1 MKYATTMAPRAARIP
16 IRVLNPPAIVS
27 LDATARYWRDILTQA
42 SISRR
47 DSASTE
53 FYVKGLFAIAA
64 TGLLSIGQSTPAR
77 TAEEAM
83 PAASNVPGAQTPAIH
98 SDRRITF
105 SLKAPDATSL
115 QVAGGDG
122 LGMGP
127 FPMTKETD
135 GSWSVTTPPS
145 VPGFHYYWF
154 VLNGVAVNDP
164 ASETYFGYGKETS
177 GIEVPEAGADYYAI
191 QNVPHGEVR
200 AKWYLSKTT
209 GEWRRAFVYTPP
221 GYDERSTTRYP
232 VLILQHGSGED
243 ETGWTRQGRAQ
254 FILDSLIA
262 AGKARPMIV
271 VMDRGYALRP
281 GAAPPGGGPNAW
293 LQNLRLA
300 FTSFED
306 VVIHDLIPMID
317 ASYRTIPDRE
327 HRAMAGLSMG
337 GMQTMFIALQHLDMF
352 AYIGSFSGPIVPSL
366 TTGNLTSDRTPE
378 PFDSKTAYGGAFAD
392 PSTFNKRVKL
402 LWLGVGSAESD
413 QFRRGIGGAV
423 EAVRP
428 AGVRLEYFESSG
440 TAHEW
445 QTWRRDLNDFAPRL
459 FR

>member
-1 MKYATTMAPRAARIP
+1 MRPITVSYGIQRLTALYGARYTGAGTEIAGEAQQNGGYSMKCP
-16 IRVLNPPAIVS
+16 VAIVALGVLALGS
-27 LDATARYWRDILTQA
+27 SGSTRAEDQA
-42 SISRR
+42 
-47 DSASTE
+47 
-53 FYVKGLFAIAA
+53 V
-64 TGLLSIGQSTPAR
+64 
-77 TAEEAM
+77 
-83 PAASNVPGAQTPAIH
+83 PAASNVPGAQIPNIH
-98 SDRRITF
+98 PDRRITF
-105 SLKAPDATSL
+105 SLKAPDAATL

-127 FPMTKETD
+127 FPMTKGTD
-135 GSWSVTTPPS
+135 GTWSVTTPPS

-177 GIEVPEAGADYYAI
+177 GIEVPESGADFYAI

-221 GYDERSTTRYP
+221 GYDEHSTTRYP

-254 FILDSLIA
+254 FILDNLIA

-271 VMDRGYALRP
+271 VMDRGYAQRP
-281 GAAPPGGGPNAW
+281 GTSSPTPGSSAW
-293 LQNLRLA
+293 LQNLHSA

-306 VVIHDLIPMID
+306 VVVQDLIPMID
-317 ASYRTIPDRE
+317 ATYRTIPDRE

-337 GMQTMFIALQHLDMF
+337 GMQTLFITLQHLDLF
-352 AYIGSFSGPIVPSL
+352 AYIGSFSGPIIPNLRV
-366 TTGNLTSDRTPE
+366 GNLSINKTPE

-392 PSTFNKRVKL
+392 PPTFNKRVKL
-402 LWLGVGSAESD
+402 LWLGVGSAEPE
-413 QFRRGIGGAV
+413 QFRNGIGGAV
-423 EAVRP
+423 EALRK
-428 AGVRLEYFESSG
+428 AGVHLEYVESSG

-445 QTWRRDLNDFAPRL
+445 QTWRRALHDFAPRL

>member
-1 MKYATTMAPRAARIP
+1 
-16 IRVLNPPAIVS
+16 VPAI
-27 LDATARYWRDILTQA
+27 
-42 SISRR
+42 
-47 DSASTE
+47 
-53 FYVKGLFAIAA
+53 
-64 TGLLSIGQSTPAR
+64 
-77 TAEEAM
+77 
-83 PAASNVPGAQTPAIH
+83 SNVPGAQAPRIH

-105 SLKAPDATSL
+105 TLKAPDATNL

-127 FPMTKETD
+127 FAMTKGTD
-135 GSWSVTTPPS
+135 GTWSVTTPPS

-221 GYDERSTTRYP
+221 GYDEHPTARYP

-254 FILDSLIA
+254 FILDNLIA

-271 VMDRGYALRP
+271 VMDRGYAQRAGTP
-281 GAAPPGGGPNAW
+281 SPAGGSSAW
-293 LQNLRLA
+293 LQDLRVA

-306 VVIHDLIPMID
+306 VVIRDLIPTID

-337 GMQTMFIALQHLDMF
+337 GMQTLFITLQHLDLF
-352 AYIGSFSGPIVPSL
+352 SYIGSFSGPILPNLNVGKL
-366 TTGNLTSDRTPE
+366 TVDHKPE
-378 PFDSKTAYGGAFAD
+378 PFDVKTAYGGAFAD
-392 PSTFNKRVKL
+392 PQAFNRRVRL
-402 LWLGVGSAESD
+402 LWLGVGSAEPE
-413 QFRRGIGGAV
+413 QFRSGIGGAV
-423 EAVRP
+423 EALRK

>member
-1 MKYATTMAPRAARIP
+1 MTLLT
-16 IRVLNPPAIVS
+16 LGLSPAMH
-27 LDATARYWRDILTQA
+27 
-42 SISRR
+42 
-47 DSASTE
+47 
-53 FYVKGLFAIAA
+53 
-64 TGLLSIGQSTPAR
+64 
-77 TAEEAM
+77 AEDQGM
-83 PAASNVPGAQTPAIH
+83 PAASNVPGAQTPRIH

-105 SLKAPDATSL
+105 SLKAPDAASL

-122 LGMGP
+122 LGAGP
-127 FPMTKETD
+127 FPMTKGTD
-135 GSWSVTTPPS
+135 GIWSVTTPPS

-164 ASETYFGYGKETS
+164 ASETYIGYGKETS
-177 GIEVPEAGADYYAI
+177 GIEVPEAGADFYAI

-221 GYDERSTTRYP
+221 GYDQHPTTRYP

-254 FILDSLIA
+254 FILDNLIA

-271 VMDRGYALRP
+271 IMDRGYARRAGTSSP
-281 GAAPPGGGPNAW
+281 AGGSSAW
-293 LQNLRLA
+293 LQDLHVA

-306 VVIHDLIPMID
+306 VVIHDLIPTID

-337 GMQTMFIALQHLDMF
+337 GMQTLFISLQHLDLF
-352 AYIGSFSGPIVPSL
+352 AYIGSFSGPILQDLKVGTL
-366 TTGNLTSDRTPE
+366 TVDRKPE
-378 PFDSKTAYGGAFAD
+378 PFDAKTAYGGAFAD

-402 LWLGVGSAESD
+402 LWLGVGSAEPEL
-413 QFRRGIGGAV
+413 FRSGIGGAV
-423 EAVRP
+423 AALRK
-428 AGVRLEYFESSG
+428 AGVHLEYFESSG

-459 FR
+459 FQ

>member
-1 MKYATTMAPRAARIP
+1 MRP
-16 IRVLNPPAIVS
+16 ITLAG
-27 LDATARYWRDILTQA
+27 DILAPALKLPAGVQPNG
-42 SISRR
+42 
-47 DSASTE
+47 E
-53 FYVKGLFAIAA
+53 FRVKYPFAIAVLGVLA
-64 TGLLSIGQSTPAR
+64 LGFRASTR
-77 TAEEAM
+77 AEDQGV
-83 PAASNVPGAQTPAIH
+83 PAATNVPGAQTPSIH

-105 SLKAPDATSL
+105 SLKAPEATSL

-122 LGMGP
+122 LGVGP
-127 FPMTKETD
+127 FPMTKGTD
-135 GSWSVTTPPS
+135 GTWSVTTPPS

-154 VLNGVAVNDP
+154 VFNGVAVNDP

-177 GIEVPEAGADYYAI
+177 GIEVPESGADFYAI

-221 GYDERSTTRYP
+221 GYDEHSSTRYP

-254 FILDSLIA
+254 FILDNLIA

-271 VMDRGYALRP
+271 VMDRGYAQRA
-281 GAAPPGGGPNAW
+281 GTSPPTGGSTAW
-293 LQNLRLA
+293 LQDLHAA

-306 VVIHDLIPMID
+306 VVVHDLIPMID
-317 ASYRTIPDRE
+317 ASYRTMPDRK

-337 GMQTMFIALQHLDMF
+337 GMQTLFITLQHLDMF
-352 AYIGSFSGPIVPSL
+352 AYIGSFSGPIIPGL
-366 TTGNLTSDRTPE
+366 NTGNLSGNRAPE
-378 PFDSKTAYGGAFAD
+378 VFDAKTAYGGAFAD
-392 PSTFNKRVKL
+392 ASAFNRRVKL

-413 QFRRGIGGAV
+413 QFRSGIGGAV
-423 EAVRP
+423 VALRM
-428 AGVRLEYFESSG
+428 AGVHLEYFESNG

>member
-1 MKYATTMAPRAARIP
+1 MTLLA
-16 IRVLNPPAIVS
+16 LGLSPAICAEDQGVP
-27 LDATARYWRDILTQA
+27 
-42 SISRR
+42 
-47 DSASTE
+47 
-53 FYVKGLFAIAA
+53 AA
-64 TGLLSIGQSTPAR
+64 TD
-77 TAEEAM
+77 
-83 PAASNVPGAQTPAIH
+83 VPGAQSPRIH

-122 LGMGP
+122 LGAGP
-127 FPMTKETD
+127 FPMSKGTD
-135 GSWSVTTPPS
+135 GIWSVTTPPS

-154 VLNGVAVNDP
+154 MLDGVAVNDP

-177 GIEVPEAGADYYAI
+177 GIEVPEAGADFYAI
-191 QNVPHGEVR
+191 RNVPHGEVR

-221 GYDERSTTRYP
+221 GYDQHPAARYP

-254 FILDSLIA
+254 FILDNLIA

-271 VMDRGYALRP
+271 VMDRGYAQRSATP
-281 GAAPPGGGPNAW
+281 SPARGSSAW
-293 LQNLRLA
+293 LQDLHAA

-306 VVIHDLIPMID
+306 VVMHDLIPMVD
-317 ASYRTIPDRE
+317 ATYRTIPDRE

-337 GMQTMFIALQHLDMF
+337 GMQTLFIALQHLDSF
-352 AYIGSFSGPIVPSL
+352 AYIGSFSGPIVPDL
-366 TTGNLTSDRTPE
+366 KVGNLSADRQPE
-378 PFDSKTAYGGAFAD
+378 PFDAETAYGGAFAD

-402 LWLGVGSAESD
+402 LWLSVGSAEPE
-413 QFRRGIGGAV
+413 QFRSGIGGAV
-423 EAVRP
+423 AALRK
-428 AGVRLEYFESSG
+428 AGVRLQYFESNG

-445 QTWRRDLNDFAPRL
+445 QTWRRDLNEFAPRL

>member
-1 MKYATTMAPRAARIP
+1 MAWGLVCPRG
-16 IRVLNPPAIVS
+16 LE
-27 LDATARYWRDILTQA
+27 WG
-42 SISRR
+42 IS
-47 DSASTE
+47 
-53 FYVKGLFAIAA
+53 VKTLFTIAA
-64 TGLLSIGQSTPAR
+64 LTVLSLGLSALTRADDQGVPAV
-77 TAEEAM
+77 
-83 PAASNVPGAQTPAIH
+83 SNVPGARIPSIH
-98 SDRRITF
+98 SDRSITF
-105 SLKAPDATSL
+105 SLKAPDAASL

-127 FPMTKETD
+127 FPMTKGAD
-135 GSWSVTTPPS
+135 GTWSVTTPAS

-177 GIEVPEAGADYYAI
+177 GIEVPEAGADFYAI

-221 GYDERSTTRYP
+221 GYDEHVTTRYP

-254 FILDSLIA
+254 FILDNLIA
-262 AGKARPMIV
+262 TGKARPMIV
-271 VMDRGYALRP
+271 VMDRGYAQRAGTSSLAP
-281 GAAPPGGGPNAW
+281 GSSAW
-293 LQNLRLA
+293 LENLHIA
-300 FTSFED
+300 FTSFEE
-306 VVIHDLIPMID
+306 VVVHDLIPVID

-337 GMQTMFIALQHLDMF
+337 GMQTLFIALQHLDLI
-352 AYIGSFSGPIVPSL
+352 AYIGSFSGPIIPNLNAGDL
-366 TTGNLTSDRTPE
+366 TANRTPE
-378 PFDSKTAYGGAFAD
+378 PFDPKTAYGGAFAD
-392 PSTFNKRVKL
+392 PSTFNRRVKL
-402 LWLGVGSAESD
+402 LWLGAGTAESD
-413 QFRRGIGGAV
+413 QFRNGIRGA
-423 EAVRP
+423 ADALRK
-428 AGVRLEYFESSG
+428 AGVHLEYFESNG